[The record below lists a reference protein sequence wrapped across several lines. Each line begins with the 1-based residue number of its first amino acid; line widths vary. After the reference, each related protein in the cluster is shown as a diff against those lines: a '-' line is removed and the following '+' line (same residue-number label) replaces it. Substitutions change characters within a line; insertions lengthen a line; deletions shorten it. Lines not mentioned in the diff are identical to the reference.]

1 MTGGSPPI
9 PMRPPPM
16 KMTAETPEEFLALLR
31 SILKWS
37 GLTASQVAVSSQI
50 PRSTCYH
57 FVNPANTKLPK
68 YRDQVEK
75 FARGCRLND
84 FHVAQVVKLW
94 DKLQH
99 GDASV
104 ALAEPPP
111 PEPPEPELPEVDE
124 RRKEAILRMTDLVD
138 VITDRPLPESG
149 SEAWLRVTEDPV
161 RGTRRDLYLV
171 SRKKPLTPAQLASAA
186 QITQPDLPV
195 VDTPPPEPREG
206 DTTAPISPA
215 RCKRRESRRLEFRR
229 RYRMVPAY
237 TRLAEFR
244 RCVLLL
250 LALAIYPVAAVT
262 MFGVEAV
269 KPVVMMG
276 IILLLV
282 ALHIAAP
289 WLSRSPSLR
298 SPIHLVT
305 ITVMAI
311 AAACLAFYAIPSA
324 AISALTAVLTF
335 VATPLWLD
343 AVTLI
348 GLFTSSRGVFAFLA
362 AVGCSAVTGF
372 LVSTAG
378 GVVLVATAILT
389 ALVTYAVVLMELSI
403 RLAQQHDP
411 PPSPHD

>member
-37 GLTASQVAVSSQI
+37 GLTAGQVSISSQI

-57 FVNPANTKLPK
+57 FVDPTNTKLPK

-94 DKLQH
+94 NKLQH
-99 GDASV
+99 GDTPEA
-104 ALAEPPP
+104 PP
-111 PEPPEPELPEVDE
+111 PEPPPPEVDE

-138 VITDRPLPESG
+138 VITDRPLPETG

-171 SRKKPLTPAQLASAA
+171 TRKKPLTPAQLASAA

-195 VDTPPPEPREG
+195 VDTPPPHQAH
-206 DTTAPISPA
+206 DTAAPVSPA
-215 RCKRRESRRLEFRR
+215 WCKRRESRRLEFRR

-262 MFGVEAV
+262 LFGAAAV

-305 ITVMAI
+305 ITAMAI

-324 AISALTAVLTF
+324 AIAALTAVLTF

-378 GVVLVATAILT
+378 GVVVVATAVLT

-411 PPSPHD
+411 PPRD